1 MNLIHPKKLL
11 LSKWTA
17 TRPLAKEKHFLVTQ
31 VFHAPLKESPG
42 QKKTTL
48 AVEAVELEAVMSKRS
63 QRIAWRDLQDP
74 ALWRQG
80 WK

>member
-1 MNLIHPKKLL
+1 MNSLHPKKLL

-17 TRPLAKEKHFLVTQ
+17 TQPQAKEKHWLVTR
-31 VFHAPLKESPG
+31 VIHAAPSPG
-42 QKKTTL
+42 LTQTTL

-63 QRIAWRDLQDP
+63 QSIGWRELQDP

-80 WK
+80 WL

>member
-17 TRPLAKEKHFLVTQ
+17 TQPQAKDKHFLVTR
-31 VFHAPLKESPG
+31 VIHAAPELG
-42 QKKTTL
+42 LTQATL

-63 QRIAWRDLQDP
+63 QRLDWRELQD
-74 ALWRQG
+74 AARWRQG
-80 WK
+80 WL